1 MVRAGG
7 REPSVTRAG
16 RREDGALT
24 RPRGPAYPPVSLLL
38 ERQTHGTVGPIA
50 VLPVSDDLARGGAV
64 VDSAGL
70 ARLTS
75 GHVVE
80 NILHGP
86 AVGESALPLLT
97 AGLLPV
103 SPGTL
108 VGVEEQHQLLLDQL
122 PLLRVS

>member
-1 MVRAGG
+1 M
-7 REPSVTRAG
+7 
-16 RREDGALT
+16 
-24 RPRGPAYPPVSLLL
+24 
-38 ERQTHGTVGPIA
+38 
-50 VLPVSDDLARGGAV
+50 